1 MGAETSPPP
10 IVPYR
15 DRPPARPGPST
26 RQVLERVA
34 DGMALFVLFL
44 ASVAVIQ
51 GERIQTMITIKM
63 FIRPH
68 AINDGL
74 ESGSV
79 VDGYSKP
86 KDTYLVE
93 VYVPTDLY
101 TVTATPDLVSG
112 MAQYQVVK
120 KK

>member
-1 MGAETSPPP
+1 
-10 IVPYR
+10 
-15 DRPPARPGPST
+15 
-26 RQVLERVA
+26 
-34 DGMALFVLFL
+34 
-44 ASVAVIQ
+44 
-51 GERIQTMITIKM
+51 MITIKM

-79 VDGYSKP
+79 VDGFSKP